1 MKTYLVGFISGLYAS
16 PEGAKT
22 IVPFGASA
30 VLSYKEMRDE
40 GVKRVRDGLDWV
52 AKAAAAMTSR
62 SLSRTTGEVLG
73 LVKRSWI
80 VSRNLRLADWMTK
93 TSEQL

>member
-1 MKTYLVGFISGLYAS
+1 
-16 PEGAKT
+16 
-22 IVPFGASA
+22 
-30 VLSYKEMRDE
+30 
-40 GVKRVRDGLDWV
+40 
-52 AKAAAAMTSR
+52 
-62 SLSRTTGEVLG
+62 LG